1 MATLYELTDEYLE
14 LLSLAEDPD
23 VDPEVFADTLEG
35 LSGEI
40 EVKAENYGIM
50 IKELE
55 SQEKKFSG
63 EIDRLTIN
71 RNTIRNSIKRMKE
84 NLLSAMVAMDKP
96 KIASEHF
103 KFSVAKNGGL
113 QPLSLAPI
121 DMIPDEYIIM
131 EPKADTDRIRRDLN
145 DGVELSF
152 AHLEERGTH
161 LNIR

>member
-1 MATLYELTDEYLE
+1 MATLYELTGEFLE

-35 LSGEI
+35 LEGEI
-40 EVKAENYGIM
+40 EVKAEGYACVL
-50 IKELE
+50 KELE
-55 SQEKKFSG
+55 AEEKKFSA
-63 EIDRLTIN
+63 EIDRLTVN
-71 RNTIRNSIKRMKE
+71 RNSIRENMKRMKE
-84 NLLSAMVAMDKP
+84 HLKETMIVIGKP
-96 KIASEHF
+96 KFSSEHF

>member
-152 AHLEERGTH
+152 AHL
-161 LNIR
+161 

>member
-1 MATLYELTDEYLE
+1 MEHYTKEELDQYRNGGMSVLRKISCAAHLKNCKACAK
-14 LLSLAEDPD
+14 LL
-23 VDPEVFADTLEG
+23 
-35 LSGEI
+35 
-40 EVKAENYGIM
+40 
-50 IKELE
+50 KELE
-55 SQEKKFSG
+55 AEEKKFSA
-63 EIDRLTIN
+63 EIDRLTVN
-71 RNTIRNSIKRMKE
+71 RNSIRENMKRMKE
-84 NLLSAMVAMDKP
+84 HLKETMIVIGKP
-96 KIASEHF
+96 KFSSEHF